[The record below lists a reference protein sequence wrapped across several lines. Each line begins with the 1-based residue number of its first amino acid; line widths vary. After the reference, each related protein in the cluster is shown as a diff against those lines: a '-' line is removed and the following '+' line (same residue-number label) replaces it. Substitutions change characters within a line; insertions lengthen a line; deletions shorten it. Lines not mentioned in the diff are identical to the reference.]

1 MPTPSLVAINSA
13 GADELAKLYAIGPA
27 LARRIVADRAAN
39 GPFSTPDDLAR
50 VEGVSAELAL
60 TLAPHID
67 WRRPQPAGG
76 GPKERAWGSALLFAV
91 GALVILWLARDSL
104 GDVLTGWPA
113 RAGGEPFARG
123 GLVAAL
129 AELTGML
136 SATLALVLFALADLT
151 RDRARAKRLTRA
163 GWLGAVPMVAALV
176 VMGLAN
182 AVYYQFYALDGW
194 AGLVGNTGLMA
205 ALVAG
210 LAALALVLPIV
221 AVLWRPA
228 LAYNAALAR
237 VVDGALLVMSL
248 AGIALSWLGRG
259 EQPVFI
265 SIFSG
270 VMGLVQAAIGF
281 RLIRDG
287 TPILTL
293 MAEPFLPG
301 PDERKADA
309 SARLTWLNNRMPD
322 REEQRALQRALN
334 EAYPPSRA
342 RTLLGLIFFGA
353 GGWLVLS
360 ALQAVVGWLVEG
372 WLSSWVR

>member
-13 GADELAKLYAIGPA
+13 GADELAKLYAIGPV
-27 LARRIVADRAAN
+27 LARRIVADREAN

-76 GPKERAWGSALLFAV
+76 GPKERAWGSALLAAV
-91 GALVILWLARDSL
+91 MALVFLWLARDPL
-104 GDVLTGWPA
+104 GDVIAGWPA
-113 RAGGEPFARG
+113 RAGEPFARG
-123 GLVAAL
+123 RLVVDL
-129 AELTGML
+129 ARLTGRL
-136 SATLALVLFALADLT
+136 SATLGLVLLALVALT
-151 RDRARAKRLTRA
+151 RDRARAKRLMRA
-163 GWLGAVPMVAALV
+163 GWLALVPMVAALAAIL
-176 VMGLAN
+176 LAN
-182 AVYYQFYALDGW
+182 AVYYQFYAPDGW
-194 AGLVGNTGLMA
+194 AGLVGNAGAMATLVLGLTVSA
-205 ALVAG
+205 V
-210 LAALALVLPIV
+210 VLPIV
-221 AVLWRPA
+221 ALLWRPA

-237 VVDGALLVMSL
+237 VVDGAYLVSAL
-248 AGIALSWLGRG
+248 ALTAVNWLARG

-265 SIFSG
+265 SIFLG
-270 VMGLVQAAIGF
+270 VLGLVQAAFGF
-281 RLIRDG
+281 RHIRSG
-287 TPILTL
+287 TPFLTL

-309 SARLTWLNNRMPD
+309 SARLTWLNTRLPD

-342 RTLLGLIFFGA
+342 RTLLGLIVFGA